1 MNADEQIH
9 HLRAECDRLTDLF
22 AAANERNERVV
33 RWAAARNL
41 IHGSD
46 QRAQTIKLGEEYGE
60 LCAAVARGK
69 TDEAVDAIGD
79 MTVVLTILAAQLGTS
94 IEVCQDAAWEQIKD
108 RKGRMVHGVFVKE
121 GDRD

>member
-1 MNADEQIH
+1 MNTDEQIH
-9 HLRAECDRLTDLF
+9 HLHAECDRLTDML

-33 RWAAARNL
+33 RWSAARNL

-46 QRAQTIKLGEEYGE
+46 PKNQTIKLGEEYGE

-79 MTVVLTILAAQLGTS
+79 MAVVLTILAAQLGTS
-94 IEVCQDAAWEQIKD
+94 IEACQDAAWEQIKD
-108 RKGRMVHGVFVKE
+108 RRGRMVNGVFVKE
-121 GDRD
+121 ADQ